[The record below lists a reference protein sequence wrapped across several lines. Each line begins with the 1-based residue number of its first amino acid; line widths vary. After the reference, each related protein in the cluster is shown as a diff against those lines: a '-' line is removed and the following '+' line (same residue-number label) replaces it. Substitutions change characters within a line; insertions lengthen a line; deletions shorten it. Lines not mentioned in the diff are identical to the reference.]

1 MEIYVL
7 KEGARRGPFQPFK
20 LRELLEDKVFSP
32 SDPGWIEGM
41 EAWVPLHAIEA
52 LRSWVPRDPSLPPP
66 LPTPEELAAQSDG
79 PESPIPAVPEIDPA
93 LKEWSARR
101 SRAWLRWL
109 ARMIDVLLWWVLVWT
124 LALASGHLTLWD
136 LILAPPFFVIGAALL
151 WIPVE
156 AGLLVWLGTTP
167 GKWMLGI
174 ALTDDLGQRL
184 SYQAALKRSALVQV
198 TGSALGLSLYMLPGL
213 ISVYANLTLIPMIQ
227 AVLGWVMY
235 QRTGSTLW
243 EQAANSRIQHTPVRA
258 LGIICSGVTLVI
270 WIALGIWITVTVPL
284 PVNMPEDL
292 RSHFLEMRLESER
305 LFQQMSP
312 PSHGTPLPPNLK
324 APS

>member
-1 MEIYVL
+1 
-7 KEGARRGPFQPFK
+7 
-20 LRELLEDKVFSP
+20 
-32 SDPGWIEGM
+32 
-41 EAWVPLHAIEA
+41 
-52 LRSWVPRDPSLPPP
+52 
-66 LPTPEELAAQSDG
+66 
-79 PESPIPAVPEIDPA
+79 
-93 LKEWSARR
+93 
-101 SRAWLRWL
+101 
-109 ARMIDVLLWWVLVWT
+109 MIDVLLWWVLVWT

-156 AGLLVWLGTTP
+156 AGLLAKLGTTP

-174 ALTDDLGQRL
+174 AITDDLGLRL
-184 SYQAALKRSALVQV
+184 SYQAALKRSALVQL
-198 TGSALGLSLYMLPGL
+198 TGSAIGLSLYMLPGL

-227 AVLGWVMY
+227 AMLGWVMY

-258 LGIICSGVTLVI
+258 FGIVCSVVTLVL

-292 RSHFLEMRLESER
+292 RSHFLEMRLESDR
-305 LFQQMSP
+305 LFQQMSLP
-312 PSHGTPLPPNLK
+312 GHGKAPLPPNPNSLY
-324 APS
+324 